1 MSQCGVV
8 AASISRRCFSSV
20 NIIAEDTQCRW
31 LAEELMGALYVADR
45 PTIASVIQ
53 LVGEPVQCPPVN
65 MSVCLSVRIHD
76 GHPACC
82 LHNVRCRWSM
92 VNGNGRA
99 LPGLCPLLGPS
110 DPGEYA
116 SADDIVRTSD
126 HANYLIRSRSL

>member
-20 NIIAEDTQCRW
+20 NIIAEDTQCG

-65 MSVCLSVRIHD
+65 MSVCLSEYMTDIPLAVCTTGSVR
-76 GHPACC
+76 
-82 LHNVRCRWSM
+82 RR
-92 VNGNGRA
+92 
-99 LPGLCPLLGPS
+99 
-110 DPGEYA
+110 
-116 SADDIVRTSD
+116 
-126 HANYLIRSRSL
+126 